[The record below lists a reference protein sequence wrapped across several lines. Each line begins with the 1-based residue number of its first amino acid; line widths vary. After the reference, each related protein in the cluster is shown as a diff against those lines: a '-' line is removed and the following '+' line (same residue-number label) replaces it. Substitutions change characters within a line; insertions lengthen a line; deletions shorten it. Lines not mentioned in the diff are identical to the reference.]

1 MELKDV
7 FSKIKNRS
15 EDGAVVIFSTE
26 HLEEG
31 DYKLVKQRYRHS
43 KNYIEKILKQNN
55 FNLIDFKTEKL
66 RKDNNNYINGGIY
79 LAKYG

>member
-1 MELKDV
+1 MV
-7 FSKIKNRS
+7 
-15 EDGAVVIFSTE
+15 FSTE
-26 HLEEG
+26 HLEAE
-31 DYKLVKQRYRHS
+31 DYRLVKQRYRHS